1 MLSICST
8 FEEWYIEDGNYPP
21 LNKGD
26 KVNLSFS
33 MQIKNIEIIE
43 DEIYN
48 FNKIKYSE
56 YEFSGKVIYNYD
68 NILIIDTNNFMF
80 YSDEGKK
87 AGKKNKDILLN
98 SFVKG
103 SGKLLVDYYVWVGN
117 YGKRGE
123 NPPDIFYN
131 FIVEKILEINI
142 LENFI
147 KETNNGFSLP
157 CSLTSD
163 YFNDTDINEVD
174 KMDIEKG
181 FSFYFLELTEINEQ
195 IKRTYL
201 R

>member
-26 KVNLSFS
+26 KVNLSFY

-56 YEFSGKVIYNYD
+56 YKFSGKVIYNYD
-68 NILIIDTNNFMF
+68 NIIIIDTNNFMF
-80 YSDEGKK
+80 YIENKK
-87 AGKKNKDILLN
+87 KLGIPLN

-117 YGKRGE
+117 YGKRDE

-131 FIVEKILEINI
+131 FKIDKILEINI
-142 LENFI
+142 LENYI
-147 KETNNGFSLP
+147 QETKNGFRLP

-163 YFNDTDINEVD
+163 YFNDTDIEKVD

-181 FSFYFLELTEINEQ
+181 FCFYLLELTEINEQ

>member
-21 LNKGD
+21 LKKGD
-26 KVNLSFS
+26 KVNLSFN

-56 YEFSGKVIYNYD
+56 YEFSGKVIYNYSS
-68 NILIIDTNNFMF
+68 IIIIDTNNFMF
-80 YSDEGKK
+80 YIEN
-87 AGKKNKDILLN
+87 KKNLDIPLN
-98 SFVKG
+98 AFVKG
-103 SGKLLVDYYVWVGN
+103 NGKLLVDYYVWVGN

-131 FIVEKILEINI
+131 FKIDKILEINI
-142 LENFI
+142 LENYI
-147 KETNNGFSLP
+147 QETKNGFTLP

-163 YFNDTDINEVD
+163 YFNDTDIGEID

-181 FSFYFLELTEINEQ
+181 FSFYLLVLTEINEQ